1 MTLEDVIADVR
12 RDGELRAAEIVK
24 AGTEECV
31 KILHQAE
38 GWSAVTLDKEMARA
52 EADAVRLRE
61 TELAAAETEGNKMV
75 MEARRKLFDAV
86 RAGALA
92 KLSQAPREKKEKLLA
107 SLAATASK
115 EIPGA
120 KLRCA
125 KAEEPI
131 VRAVAKGAGVTADLD
146 CAGGMIAESAD
157 GKVRLVMTYEAILEE
172 AWPKGLPR
180 VATELE
186 A

>member
-38 GWSAVTLDKEMARA
+38 SWSSVALEKEMARA
-52 EADAVRLRE
+52 EADAVKLRE
-61 TELAAAETEGNKMV
+61 TELAAAETEGNKLV

-92 KLSQAPREKKEKLLA
+92 RLSQTPRERKEMFLA
-107 SLAATASK
+107 SLAATA
-115 EIPGA
+115 
-120 KLRCA
+120 L
-125 KAEEPI
+125 
-131 VRAVAKGAGVTADLD
+131 
-146 CAGGMIAESAD
+146 
-157 GKVRLVMTYEAILEE
+157 
-172 AWPKGLPR
+172 
-180 VATELE
+180 
-186 A
+186 